1 MTPRPTI
8 DEVAMMLADREQL
21 SSHTLAA
28 EARIARRTA
37 SMWIA
42 RLRAAGRIVRVGTAP
57 LRAGRAKA
65 AVRYGRG
72 DG

>member
-8 DEVAMMLADREQL
+8 DEVALALADREQL
-21 SSHTLAA
+21 SSHALAA
-28 EARIARRTA
+28 EARIAPRTA
-37 SMWIA
+37 CMWIA
-42 RLRAAGRIVRVGTAP
+42 KLRVAGRIVRVGTAP
-57 LRAGRAKA
+57 LRPGRAKA